1 MDEEYAYT
9 SSESAA
15 QVILAL
21 ACLKLDAVDAGF
33 AAESKSIFST
43 LEKNY
48 RVKGGGYAHLKNGDA
63 NAMASY
69 QIMEAYEAYRRFKA
83 SEEGYWDMNS
93 LKPSTPETLSTPETP
108 IS

>member
-33 AAESKSIFST
+33 AAESKGIFST

-48 RVKGGGYAHLKNGDA
+48 RVKDGGYAHLKNGAA

-83 SEEGYWDMNS
+83 SEEGYG
-93 LKPSTPETLSTPETP
+93 
-108 IS
+108 I